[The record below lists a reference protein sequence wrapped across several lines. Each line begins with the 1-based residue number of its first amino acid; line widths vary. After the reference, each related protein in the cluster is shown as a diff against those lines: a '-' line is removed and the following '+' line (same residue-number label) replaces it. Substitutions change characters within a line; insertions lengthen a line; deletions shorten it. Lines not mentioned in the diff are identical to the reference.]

1 MLCYREEI
9 MMGRNSYSM
18 IKANIDCLATMDEFM
33 RNRINV
39 ADYIVKKTNL
49 SRSMVMKTLSQLR
62 GAKNIEISKGKL
74 VAVHHLPES
83 L

>member
-1 MLCYREEI
+1 
-9 MMGRNSYSM
+9 
-18 IKANIDCLATMDEFM
+18 
-33 RNRINV
+33 
-39 ADYIVKKTNL
+39 
-49 SRSMVMKTLSQLR
+49 MKTLSQLR